1 MPWNVAEIKAQ
12 HRKWQA
18 LYDASMQRTM
28 LDIGQSAVAL
38 ARDNPALKR
47 RTGAYAKGW
56 HRMYRKRLDQIDVA
70 LVGRV
75 PHEMYHEI
83 GTGIYGPKK
92 RRIYPRKAQFLSWVN
107 PDTGKRVFARSV
119 RGVKPTWHGQK
130 STFNAWVSGRT
141 KLLRESERL
150 AGKF

>member
-1 MPWNVAEIKAQ
+1 MGWNVAEIKAQ
-12 HRKWQA
+12 HKKWLT

-38 ARDNPALKR
+38 ARDNPKLKR
-47 RTGAYAKGW
+47 RTGAYRDGW
-56 HRMYRKRLDQIDVA
+56 HRLYRKRPNQIDVA

-75 PHEMYHEI
+75 PHELYHEI

-92 RRIYPRKAQFLSWVN
+92 RRIYPKRARFLSWVN

-119 RGVKPTWHGQK
+119 RGVKPTWHGRK
-130 STFNAWVSGRT
+130 STFNAWMSGRT

-150 AGKF
+150 AGMF